1 LIGAPRTELATAI
14 STNPLVLRGVS
25 PFISDL
31 IMIYDSD
38 LEEVDTVV
46 HIINEDVAKILDT

>member
-1 LIGAPRTELATAI
+1 LIGAPRTELATTM
-14 STNPLVLRGVS
+14 STNPLVLRGVA
-25 PFISDL
+25 PFIVDL

-46 HIINEDVAKILDT
+46 HIINEDVTKILDT